1 MQWINANEIIV
12 AMLAA
17 LCVTGAGCGQ
27 SGSHK
32 SPAPGSFKGAYLGC
46 SETIT
51 LNPDGSFT
59 QTILFPGSS
68 FTNSGSW
75 NFEVRGK
82 GLAKQ
87 DKVVFSRFLVAVD
100 TSVDPPAPLNPPKE
114 YSFYDG
120 DWLPAKDR
128 IEFRAEARYFV
139 QRVAK

>member
-1 MQWINANEIIV
+1 MSQHPLQL
-12 AMLAA
+12 AMIMFAA

-27 SGSHK
+27 SGSNK
-32 SPAPGSFKGAYLGC
+32 PPMPGSFKGAYLGC

-59 QTILFPGSS
+59 QTIVFPGSS

-75 NFEVRGK
+75 NFEFRK
-82 GLAKQ
+82 MQAKII
-87 DKVVFSRFLVAVD
+87 FHRFLVAVD
-100 TSVDPPAPLNPPKE
+100 TSVDPPASLNPPTE
-114 YSFYDG
+114 YGSYTA
-120 DWLPAKDR
+120 DWLPDKDR